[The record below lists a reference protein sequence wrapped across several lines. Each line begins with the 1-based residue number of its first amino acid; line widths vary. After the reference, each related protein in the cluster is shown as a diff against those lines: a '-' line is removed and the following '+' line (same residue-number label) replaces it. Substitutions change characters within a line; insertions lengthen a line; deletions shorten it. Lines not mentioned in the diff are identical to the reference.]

1 MNDQEIQN
9 GTPNVEG
16 ANEASKPPQMQPVKV
31 KQRGK
36 LGENR
41 TETISLN
48 QQNLQMLNSI
58 LGTLPEDSGIDNASK
73 LFVYFMDSYL
83 SIATI
88 QANSKAL
95 QQQLKGLH
103 ENSSKQQ
110 EQINQLLSERE
121 ELSKKIK
128 HLSAKPENVE
138 TKPEVEKTKTIPP
151 VKQTSCVDILYPGIN
166 G

>member
-1 MNDQEIQN
+1 MHEGEIQDSIQK
-9 GTPNVEG
+9 VDKV
-16 ANEASKPPQMQPVKV
+16 NEASKPQQTQPSKV

-48 QQNLQMLNSI
+48 TQNLQLLNSI
-58 LGTLPEDSGIDNASK
+58 LGTLPENSGIDNASK

-83 SIATI
+83 NIATI

-95 QQQLKGLH
+95 H

-110 EQINQLLSERE
+110 DQVKELLTERDDLYKQIRE
-121 ELSKKIK
+121 LTANIEKLG
-128 HLSAKPENVE
+128 

-151 VKQTSCVDILYPGIN
+151 IQKTSVVNILYPGLN